1 MTDLTAHPAAQLLIA
16 DAEVSAYSEP
26 PVDQSLPIIPA
37 MIIGQCSVLLVI
49 GCIGRAVGVW

>member
-1 MTDLTAHPAAQLLIA
+1 MTDLVTRPTAQPLVA
-16 DAEVSAYSEP
+16 DAEVSVYRQP
-26 PVDQSLPIIPA
+26 PVDRPLPIVPA